1 MDETSKQKITELQHQ
16 LRRIQLQN
24 AELAEQLT
32 NCENTPYTL
41 YRLIKPLLTLDEYQ
55 LHNAIVET
63 TVAFT
68 SATKVG
74 LYLVDSEYKAFH
86 LVASYGI
93 RSEKISSCTSYKL
106 NSPLFRLLAQT
117 KHTLSIK
124 EIVTNKPLY
133 TLWRQQTM
141 PAIIYTPIVNEQQLK
156 GIIIIYEL
164 PLQKL
169 HRATLRTLEIIAD
182 LAAVALKNATR
193 HQVLFEP
200 LQKLHRATL
209 RTLEIIAD
217 LAAVALKNAT
227 RHQVLFDKFPL
238 PQEDFL
244 LDFRHFR
251 QAVDFEFRR
260 SQRHQLALSVVLMA
274 ITAIGNAKLPSLA
287 SPFWNKIAEI
297 LHTNLRTIDYIS
309 TGEKIGCYWLLLPL
323 TQLEGTADKIAE
335 ILHTNL
341 RTIDYISTGEKIGC
355 YWLLLPLTQLEGT
368 AVLMERLQH
377 ELIHPFGT
385 KSHYKVLMGF
395 ATYHPTM
402 RSAQELLQKARH
414 GLRLHRFVQ
423 KLLYT

>member
-63 TVAFT
+63 IVAFT

-106 NSPLFRLLAQT
+106 NSSLFRLLAQT

-164 PLQKL
+164 
-169 HRATLRTLEIIAD
+169 
-182 LAAVALKNATR
+182 
-193 HQVLFEP
+193 P

-323 TQLEGTADKIAE
+323 TQLEGTA
-335 ILHTNL
+335 
-341 RTIDYISTGEKIGC
+341 
-355 YWLLLPLTQLEGT
+355 
-368 AVLMERLQH
+368 VLMERLQH
-377 ELIHPFGT
+377 ELIHSFGT

-395 ATYHPTM
+395 ATYHPTI